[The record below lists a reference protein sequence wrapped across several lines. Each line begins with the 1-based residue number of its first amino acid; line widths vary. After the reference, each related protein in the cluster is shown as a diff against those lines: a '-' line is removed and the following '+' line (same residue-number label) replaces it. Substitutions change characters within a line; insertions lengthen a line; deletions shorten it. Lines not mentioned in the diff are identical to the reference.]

1 MMAERLGGAIFN
13 KTFGVQAMLSENR
26 SLYSTCWPQGGSRV
40 LQEPPAN
47 RANATQGKDISAM
60 RSAKLAVPL
69 SVLALLAVLAP
80 AGAAQADTAATQA
93 KTAAAQDTTYT
104 CYPNT
109 PFSFNVA
116 NTVVVNEQTTTTLAD
131 GTPIPGGLVAQ
142 SDPPFYPNV
151 TSGQLVESFTNET
164 TQKTIVRNVSGP
176 NWFTYDPTPTVPG
189 ALATGTYVTTGT
201 SYQLFGPLSEAAL
214 HAAGINEPTLVFTT
228 GLLVMRFVV
237 TQTGAYV
244 TSFSLKGTQQNGCAL
259 LSG

>member
-1 MMAERLGGAIFN
+1 M
-13 KTFGVQAMLSENR
+13 
-26 SLYSTCWPQGGSRV
+26 
-40 LQEPPAN
+40 
-47 RANATQGKDISAM
+47 SAM

-80 AGAAQADTAATQA
+80 AGAAQAKTAATQA
-93 KTAAAQDTTYT
+93 RTAAAQDTTYT

-109 PFSFNVA
+109 PSAFNVV
-116 NTVVVNEQTTTTLAD
+116 NSDVVNKQTTTTIAD
-131 GTPIPGGLVAQ
+131 GTPIPGGFTAQ
-142 SDPPFYPNV
+142 SDPPYYPNM
-151 TSGQLVESFTNET
+151 TSGLLVESFTNET

-176 NWFTYDPTPTVPG
+176 NWFTYDPTPKVPG

-201 SYQLFGPLSEAAL
+201 SYQLFGPMSEAAL
-214 HAAGINEPTLVFTT
+214 HAAGINEPTLIFAT